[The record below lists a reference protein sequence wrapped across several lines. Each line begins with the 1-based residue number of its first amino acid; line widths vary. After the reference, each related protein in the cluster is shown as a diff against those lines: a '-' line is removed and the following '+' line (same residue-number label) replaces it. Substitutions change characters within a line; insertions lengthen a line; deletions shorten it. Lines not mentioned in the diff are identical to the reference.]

1 MQEIAFSLPS
11 PAGEN
16 RCGDCRST
24 LPRMPFAAL
33 SQRARARKEARL
45 RRLRPAFFCP
55 RQRQAA
61 IPCGNAF
68 QRRKRWIR
76 HNDRED
82 QRRGEVPSFVVSRMG
97 SRGREIEI
105 PSPGV
110 LSLFVHFLFARAKRK
125 WTPTGAN
132 RCVLP
137 PSFARAK
144 KKRPRDSLVK
154 GKRGGSSRRAARRL
168 FGRLYLSSPERS
180 NSSVSPHLG
189 QSIEPSSSV
198 SSSKVISSPQTGHL
212 TS

>member
-1 MQEIAFSLPS
+1 MIKHCTYVGDGALDVPPSTEKLERQSQKARSVRLHMQEIAVSLPS
-11 PAGEN
+11 PAKN
-16 RCGDCRST
+16 RCGGCRST

-33 SQRARARKEARL
+33 SQRARARKAARL

-61 IPCGNAF
+61 ILCGNAV

-76 HNDRED
+76 HNDRVN

-125 WTPTGAN
+125 WTLT
-132 RCVLP
+132 
-137 PSFARAK
+137 RAK
-144 KKRPRDSLVK
+144 
-154 GKRGGSSRRAARRL
+154 GHRAAC
-168 FGRLYLSSPERS
+168 G
-180 NSSVSPHLG
+180 
-189 QSIEPSSSV
+189 
-198 SSSKVISSPQTGHL
+198 
-212 TS
+212 